1 LSQRFARHGE
11 ASPLDR
17 KRHVIHVFLNSF
29 ISHLHI
35 VRFFV
40 FLFFFKMTVIK
51 FIILHTFGKT

>member
-1 LSQRFARHGE
+1 LSQRFARRGE

-40 FLFFFKMTVIK
+40 FFKMTVIK